1 MGGLVMWK
9 VKCASAAVIAAI
21 AFWSS
26 GVSAQSG
33 KLIVE
38 LNKFEAIENGCRT
51 FFLFRNK
58 TDITFQGF
66 EMSLAILDKQGV
78 IDRLL
83 TVEAAPLKAERT
95 TLKLFEI
102 SETQCERIG
111 EILLHEIAK
120 CEPDRGGPLD
130 CFTVIDLKSRAA
142 APLVK

>member
-1 MGGLVMWK
+1 MWK
-9 VKCASAAVIAAI
+9 MKYCLATLVAAI
-21 AFWSS
+21 VLWSS
-26 GVSAQSG
+26 GASAQSG
-33 KLIVE
+33 RLVVE
-38 LNKFEAIENGCRT
+38 LNKFETIENGCRT
-51 FFLFRNK
+51 FFLFRNQ
-58 TDITFQGF
+58 TNITFQGF

-102 SETQCERIG
+102 PETQCEGIG

>member
-1 MGGLVMWK
+1 MCKTKCCLV
-9 VKCASAAVIAAI
+9 AVIAAI
-21 AFWSS
+21 VLWSS
-26 GVSAQSG
+26 AASALSG
-33 KLIVE
+33 QLIIE
-38 LNKFEAIENGCRT
+38 LNKFETIENGCRT

-58 TDITFQGF
+58 TDVTFQGF
-66 EMSLAILDKQGV
+66 EMSLAILDKQGI

-83 TVEAAPLKAERT
+83 TVEAAPLKVGRT

-102 SETQCERIG
+102 PETQCDNIG

-120 CEPDRGGPLD
+120 CEPDQGGPLD

>member
-1 MGGLVMWK
+1 
-9 VKCASAAVIAAI
+9 
-21 AFWSS
+21 
-26 GVSAQSG
+26 
-33 KLIVE
+33 
-38 LNKFEAIENGCRT
+38 
-51 FFLFRNK
+51 
-58 TDITFQGF
+58 
-66 EMSLAILDKQGV
+66 MSLAILDKQGV

-83 TVEAAPLKAERT
+83 TVDAAPLKAERT

-102 SETQCERIG
+102 PETQCEGIG

>member
-1 MGGLVMWK
+1 MWK
-9 VKCASAAVIAAI
+9 MRTCLATLIAAI
-21 AFWSS
+21 ALWSS
-26 GVSAQSG
+26 GASAQSG
-33 KLIVE
+33 QLIVE
-38 LNKFEAIENGCRT
+38 LNKFETIENGCRT

-83 TVEAAPLKAERT
+83 TVDAAPLKAERT

-102 SETQCERIG
+102 PEIQCERIG

-120 CEPDRGGPLD
+120 CEPEQGGPLD
-130 CFTVIDLKSRAA
+130 CFTIIDLKSRAA

>member
-1 MGGLVMWK
+1 MGGLKMWK
-9 VKCASAAVIAAI
+9 VKYAAAAAIAAI
-21 AFWSS
+21 ALWSS
-26 GVSAQSG
+26 MASAQSG

-38 LNKFEAIENGCRT
+38 LNKFETIENGCRT
-51 FFLFRNK
+51 FFLYRNN
-58 TDITFQGF
+58 TGLSFHAF
-66 EMSLAILDKQGV
+66 EMSLAILDKQGI

-102 SETQCERIG
+102 PETQCERIG

-120 CEPDRGGPLD
+120 CEPEQGGPLD

>member
-1 MGGLVMWK
+1 MWK
-9 VKCASAAVIAAI
+9 MKYCLATLVAAI
-21 AFWSS
+21 VLWSS
-26 GVSAQSG
+26 GASAQSG
-33 KLIVE
+33 RLVVE
-38 LNKFEAIENGCRT
+38 LNKFETIENGCRT

-58 TDITFQGF
+58 TGLSFQEF
-66 EMSLAILDKQGV
+66 EMSLAILDKEGV

-83 TVEAAPLKAERT
+83 TVEAGPLKAERT

-102 SETQCERIG
+102 PETQCEGIG

-120 CEPDRGGPLD
+120 CEPDQGGPLD